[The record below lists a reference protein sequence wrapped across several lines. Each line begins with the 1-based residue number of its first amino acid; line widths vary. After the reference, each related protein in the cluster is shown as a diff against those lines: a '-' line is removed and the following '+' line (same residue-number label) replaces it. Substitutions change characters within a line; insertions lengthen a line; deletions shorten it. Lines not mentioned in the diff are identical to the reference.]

1 MTPQEFALQAIK
13 GIAYSFDNGMSSK
26 LDLYVDS
33 RVIDMYDTDE
43 VFEIF
48 TSTEGMTGAKKL
60 ARREA
65 APILSLEDGYS
76 VQIQENTF
84 GGAIEVPFEDYR
96 RWQKDSTLHVDQY
109 LARQRDM
116 LMLTNTKL
124 FVDEAFMFFNYAF
137 VTTYY
142 AAPDTKAFI
151 ATDHTWNTPGAATFS
166 NKLTQVFSQSAIE
179 TLEENAGAFKTS
191 DGKEL
196 PLDFDVIVVKK
207 GSANE
212 REARRLFAEKINPTA
227 VGDINLYE
235 GTKTIVALPQISSA
249 NKNYWFAHA
258 SGLVTGNSLRIGI
271 GMKPTLQEGQVQKN
285 LAIYTPC
292 VGIWK
297 QGIVN
302 MPFDW
307 VGSDGTTV

>member
-13 GIAYSFDNGMSSK
+13 GIAYSFDNGLASK
-26 LDLYVDS
+26 LDLYVDN
-33 RVIDMYDTDE
+33 RVVEMYDTDE

-65 APILSLEDGYS
+65 PPILTLEDGYS

-84 GGAIEVPFEDYR
+84 GGAIEIPFEDYE
-96 RWQKDSTLHVDQY
+96 RWQKDSTLKVDAY
-109 LARQRDM
+109 LSRERDA
-116 LMLTNTKL
+116 LLSSNTKL
-124 FVDEAFMFFNYAF
+124 FVDEAFTFFNYAF
-137 VTTYY
+137 ATTYY

-151 ATDHTWNTPGAATFS
+151 ATDHTWNTDGAATFS
-166 NKLTQVFSQSAIE
+166 NMGTKALSQSAIE
-179 TLEENAGAFKTS
+179 DLEEYAGAFKMS
-191 DGKEL
+191 DGKEM
-196 PLDFDVIVVKK
+196 PLDFDIIVVKK

-212 REARRLFAEKINPTA
+212 REAKKLFAEHISPVA
-227 VGDINLYE
+227 VADINIYE
-235 GTKTIVALPQISSA
+235 GTKTIVALPFITTA

-258 SGLVTGNSLRIGI
+258 SGLPTGNSLRLGF
-271 GMKPTLQEGQVQKN
+271 GMKPSLQEPIRQN
-285 LAIYTPC
+285 NEAIRTNC
-292 VGIWK
+292 MGIWK

-307 VGSDGTTV
+307 WGSNGTT

>member
-13 GIAYSFDNGMSSK
+13 GIAYSFDNGMSSQ
-26 LDLYVDS
+26 LDLFVDN
-33 RVIDMYDTDE
+33 RVIDIYDTDE

-65 APILSLEDGYS
+65 APILTLEDGYS

-84 GGAIEVPFEDYR
+84 GGAIEVPFEDYQ
-96 RWQKDSTLHVDQY
+96 RWQKDTTLKVDAY
-109 LARQRDM
+109 LTRQRDM
-116 LMLTNTKL
+116 LMMTNTKL

-142 AAPDTKAFI
+142 QAPDTAAFI
-151 ATDHTWNTPGAATFS
+151 GTHTWSTPGAATFS
-166 NKLTQVFSQSAIE
+166 NAATKLLSQSAIE
-179 TLEENAGAFKTS
+179 DLEEYAGAFKMS
-191 DGKEL
+191 DGKEM
-196 PLDFDVIVVKK
+196 PLNFDMIVVKT
-207 GSANE
+207 GTANE
-212 REARRLFAEKINPTA
+212 REAIRLFAKDIKPTA
-227 VGDINLYE
+227 VADINIYE
-235 GTKTIVALPQISSA
+235 GSKTIVSLPFILSA

-258 SGLVTGNSLRIGI
+258 SGLPTGNSLRIGI
-271 GMKPTLQEGQVQKN
+271 GMKPTLQDGQLQKN

-307 VGSDGTTV
+307 YGSTGTTS

>member
-13 GIAYSFDNGMSSK
+13 GIAYSFDNGMSAN
-26 LDLYVDS
+26 LDLYVDN

-84 GGAIEVPFEDYR
+84 GGAIEVPFEDYQ
-96 RWQKDSTLHVDQY
+96 RWQKDSTLKVDKY
-109 LARQRDM
+109 LEIQRNM
-116 LMLTNTKL
+116 LMETNKKL
-124 FVDEAFMFFNYAF
+124 FTDEAFIFFNYAF

-142 AAPDTKAFI
+142 AAPDTAAFI
-151 ATDHTWNTPGAATFS
+151 GTHTWNTPGADTFS
-166 NKLTQVFSQSAIE
+166 NKMTKVLSQSAIDD
-179 TLEENAGAFKTS
+179 LEEYGGAFKMA
-191 DGKEL
+191 DGKEKS
-196 PLDFDVIVVKK
+196 LDFDVIVVKK

-212 REARRLFAEKINPTA
+212 REAVRLFAKEIKATA
-227 VGDINLYE
+227 VADINIYE
-235 GTKTIVALPQISSA
+235 GTKTIVALPFITSA
-249 NKNYWFAHA
+249 HKNYWFAHA
-258 SGLVTGNSLRIGI
+258 SGLPTGNSLRIGI
-271 GMKPTLQEGQVQKN
+271 GMKPTLQDGQLQKN

-307 VGSDGTTV
+307 VGSDGTV